1 MCCQNK
7 MKALAYTF
15 CVITLLLVVLVIIL
29 PIIIKNNIKSKY
41 TKKTLPETDN
51 TNLWARFPGEIKS
64 KTVHT
69 FSIFDYSDNNK
80 PKKIDSLS
88 LEEQILYDNFN
99 LTEKKDKLN
108 FDAKYQYKVSSLPK
122 NNSIKTLSL
131 GMFEA
136 LETISNPTKYQKGI
150 NSLAYLLNKAFPRP
164 QLFIRQIVTL
174 DWFKNL
180 IVDED
185 NLSKIFNNVTKE
197 KVDKILSDKE
207 EYAEYSFKN
216 IKGFYK
222 WIKILGLPEE
232 IEKANWLSK
241 TFELSDDEIQ
251 SILGFDSFLNSYF
264 ISYNEALAA
273 LFKCENKVCGIEL
286 LYKQL
291 LTGEVLKTVGLE
303 EGLPSLYK
311 ILDPEFFP
319 FSKAPEMNLYFE
331 EYKKKI
337 NKLNIKFEDYS
348 PNLEQLN
355 LMFNSSFSTCLLAS
369 NNSVLF
375 LALNKSDNTEKMNE
389 IFKISKNVS
398 YFMSDYIYDF
408 LPSVFLYQ
416 NFQDKDGANYTID
429 PYAIAFATLTQGVL
443 GRTYKLLYDTNLFD
457 LILSNFVWEL
467 LLDKIKIKNN
477 NLKKLEPDEICPLIM
492 QRALDD
498 GKKVLKVCSD
508 PETSFSTPGTLLK
521 WVKPYFCIKSGDESS
536 CDMSIINYLK
546 KIIYITQDEIKSIYD
561 SNFLGGIIEES
572 NKNLTDL
579 FNCGI
584 DNCTS
589 EYFAK
594 IQFWKAQ
601 ISKNMPQSF
610 NKSNTISDIFPE
622 IFPYPV
628 EFSYFAEKLGET
640 GEISE
645 EEIDFLISLS
655 PKSDNILSE
664 ENSKV
669 LENKIKL
676 EKGYTLF
683 LKGLTDEDY
692 SKHNKTLSILNNGYL
707 FENEINTNYNNLYN
721 ILEGNSEEDKKYLD
735 FLSNGE
741 FFENFKPHLKK
752 TTGFNFGID
761 FPTGKNTSI
770 EYDKYA
776 LYGKQKNERE
786 TLRKIISINDLP
798 LLNIKKSEYNCLS
811 NDYSLIESPT
821 MNFLKLTGN
830 KALIDGYQ
838 YKADEEPIYF
848 YDKISSRP
856 LKFEYEDESKFKD
869 INCKLY
875 ELDKDDVV
883 NGLNEEF
890 DSKEKK
896 AFLTQKLNK
905 PYMIS
910 IGKKGLSSKID
921 ENISEDN
928 YICVDPLT
936 NMVLESKINLVYS
949 IYTRKYGYF
958 NPKIENE
965 KVLPVFTYKRN
976 FEVDIDSYKD
986 YFPNVKS
993 YYTFRKI
1000 FLIIGIILIIAC
1012 AILSL
1017 WAFVT
1022 IHKSL
1027 VKQDLMKNKPE
1038 ESPLINDTR
1047 GPTMMSNSQG

>member
-7 MKALAYTF
+7 MKVLAYTF
-15 CVITLLLVVLVIIL
+15 CVLTILLIIVVIAL
-29 PIIIKNNIKSKY
+29 PIILKNRIKSKY
-41 TKKTLPETDN
+41 TDQTLPEIDN

-64 KTVHT
+64 NTVHT
-69 FSIFDYSDNNK
+69 FNILDYNENNSPKISDT
-80 PKKIDSLS
+80 LS
-88 LEEQILYDNFN
+88 LEEKILYDNFN
-99 LTEKKDKLN
+99 LNEKNDKLT
-108 FDAKYQYKVSSLPK
+108 FDAKFQYKVSSQSK
-122 NNSIKTLSL
+122 NESIKSLSL

-150 NSLAYLLNKAFPRP
+150 NSLAYLLNKAFPNP
-164 QLFIRQIVTL
+164 ELFIRQIVTY
-174 DWFKNL
+174 DWFNNL
-180 IVDED
+180 ITDE
-185 NLSKIFNNVTKE
+185 NFLSKIFNNVDKN

-216 IKGFYK
+216 IKGFYN
-222 WIKILGLPEE
+222 WIKILALPEE
-232 IEKANWLSK
+232 IQKATWLSK
-241 TFELSDDEIQ
+241 TFDLDVEEIQ
-251 SILGFDSFLNSYF
+251 SILGINSVLNSYF
-264 ISYNEALAA
+264 VNYNNVLSAK
-273 LFKCENKVCGIEL
+273 FKCENKICGKEL
-286 LYKQL
+286 LYRQL
-291 LTGEVLKTVGLE
+291 LTGDVLKLVGLE
-303 EGLPSLYK
+303 GGLPSLYK

-337 NKLNIKFEDYS
+337 NKLNINFEDYS
-348 PNLEQLN
+348 PNVEQLN
-355 LMFNSSFSTCLLAS
+355 LMLNSSFNTCLLAS

-375 LALNKSDNTEKMNE
+375 LALNKSDNSEKMQE

-398 YFMSDYIYDF
+398 NFMADYIYDY

-416 NFQDKDGANYTID
+416 DFQDKNGTNHTID
-429 PYAIAFATLTQGVL
+429 PYAKAYATITQGVL
-443 GRTYKLLYDTNLFD
+443 GRTYKLLYDTDLFE
-457 LILSNFVWEL
+457 LILSDIVWESFL
-467 LLDKIKIKNN
+467 NKLKINN
-477 NLKKLEPDEICPLIM
+477 KNLKKLQPDEVCPLIM

-508 PETSFSTPGTLLK
+508 PETAFSTPGTLLK
-521 WVKPYFCIKSGDESS
+521 WVKPYFCIKSGNDSN

-546 KIIYITQDEIKSIYD
+546 TIIYVTDDEIKAIYD
-561 SNFLGGIIEES
+561 SNFLGGIIEE
-572 NKNLTDL
+572 NDQKLRDL

-589 EYFAK
+589 EYFSK
-594 IQFWKAQ
+594 IQFWKGQ
-601 ISKNMPQSF
+601 ISKNIPEPF
-610 NKSNTISDIFPE
+610 EKSSTISTIFPE
-622 IFPYPV
+622 LFPYPI

-640 GEISE
+640 DDISE

-669 LENKIKL
+669 LESKINL

-683 LKGLTDEDY
+683 LKGLTDEEY
-692 SKHNKTLSILNNGYL
+692 LKHNKTISILNNGYL
-707 FENEINTNYNNLYN
+707 FENEINTKYKNLYSV
-721 ILEGNSEEDKKYLD
+721 LEGNSDEDNKYLD

-741 FFENFKPHLKK
+741 FFENFKPRLKK

-761 FPTGKNTSI
+761 FPTGKNTTI
-770 EYDKYA
+770 EYDQYGF
-776 LYGKQKNERE
+776 YGKQSNERE
-786 TLRKIISINDLP
+786 VLRKIISINDLP
-798 LLNIKKSEYNCLS
+798 LLNIKKSEYNCLL

-821 MNFLKLTGN
+821 MNFQKLTGD
-830 KALIDGYQ
+830 KAFIDGYQ

-856 LKFEYEDESKFKD
+856 LKFEYEDDSNFKD

-875 ELDKDDVV
+875 ELDKDDIA
-883 NGLNEEF
+883 NEINEEF
-890 DSKEKK
+890 DLKEKK

-910 IGKKGLSSKID
+910 VGNNNLNQKI
-921 ENISEDN
+921 EGNIPEEN

-936 NMVLESKINLVYS
+936 NMVIDSKINFVYS
-949 IYTRKYGYF
+949 IYTRKYGNI
-958 NPKIENE
+958 NPKIEND
-965 KVLPVFTYKRN
+965 KVLPVFTYQRS

-986 YFPNVKS
+986 YFPNVKRF
-993 YYTFRKI
+993 YNFRRI
-1000 FLIIGIILIIAC
+1000 FLIIGIALIIIC
-1012 AILSL
+1012 AIISL

-1022 IHKSL
+1022 IHKTL
-1027 VKQDLMKNKPE
+1027 VQEDIKKNT

-1047 GPTMMSNSQG
+1047 DPTLMDNSQS